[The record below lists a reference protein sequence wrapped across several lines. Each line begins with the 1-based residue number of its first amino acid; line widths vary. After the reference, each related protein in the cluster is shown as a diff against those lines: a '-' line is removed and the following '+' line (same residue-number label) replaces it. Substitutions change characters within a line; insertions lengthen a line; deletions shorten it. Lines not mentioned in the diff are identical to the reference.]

1 MAEVLPPAILELVVD
16 TAQWIAGLQEAI
28 AALEEFDTALEETS
42 ANLGVFSEEMAVAMT
57 DAAAATE
64 DAATS
69 IMAASEEAAAAY
81 EHMAEA
87 ADASAASMDAAA
99 ASSAEAGK
107 ASAASSEE
115 MGGASAA
122 LSATVEKAGLAI
134 GTVAIASATMAGD
147 FQASVT
153 RLVTSAN
160 ESSSATD
167 QIKEG
172 LMNMATQV
180 GFTANEMAK
189 AMYPIESAG
198 YHAADGLTVMKAAA
212 EGAKDEG
219 ADLTHV
225 ADAVTTVMQDYNL
238 KASDAANITSQMVQ
252 AISFG
257 KTNFDA
263 FSKSLA
269 TVLPIASAV
278 HLSFADVATVEAA
291 MTAHGTTAQRAAQD
305 VAAAIKSLI
314 APTTQMTK
322 EFTQLGITSDEVQQ
336 HLSDQGLAGT
346 LEWLRQ
352 TAEKGAAAIGQTV
365 PEAMKKLIGT
375 SPGLQAALETTSD
388 GSNTLAESIKAV
400 GAATADANGDVKGF
414 SEIQGNLSFSF
425 AQFKAQLENTAI
437 TIGNIMAPALNNLF
451 KMLDNLLESVSKNT
465 AVGDAF
471 KNIVDVIGDSISAL
485 TPVFGPLAD
494 AFRDFIKVAGS
505 LLVDALKIL
514 APALGVTLTAFDDLM
529 KALEPLLPQIEKIS
543 SMLGDA
549 LGKSFQNTLDALLP
563 LLPPLTDLVSSIL
576 QGIIDILP
584 ELIPS
589 LLDVSKAFA
598 GIWTSLGPL
607 IPVLTQVV
615 KQSMP
620 GLIEAAKITAG
631 FLDAL
636 AGSIKDIVKG
646 FSDVVDWVASAIS
659 WIGKLPDTIDS
670 AIMSFGKWV
679 IGLGTQANTGAANF
693 GKELQTGAKKAMDDF
708 LKYIEDGGSRVVTY
722 FKHMPT
728 VIGEQIGYLAGTMV
742 KGGYDIMDKLDK
754 GILQGVES
762 VYNFFRTLPTKIQGI
777 LTDIG
782 NWLLGDGNS
791 LIKGLNDGINQQDQN
806 VINWFKSLY
815 GRIQGILSDIGK
827 WLVNNGADLI
837 RGIQDGIKQSEQG
850 LWDWFIQLP
859 GRIGLFFVKAQDWLV
874 NAGYSLVTGLA
885 KGIWNGWTWLM
896 NQINSFADSVI
907 AGFKAAF
914 EHGSPSRRMAREVGV
929 HLTTG
934 IAMGMINGM
943 PAIHDAIAHI
953 GGALTNS
960 DAYRGVNVSG
970 LPAGIGGASGLSA
983 GGGILVINNNVAGSV
998 VSERQLQGLNQTQ
1011 TLRYNFRNPTD
1022 GLSLFGRGSV

>member
-1 MAEVLPPAILELVVD
+1 VAEVLPPAILELVVD

-28 AALEEFDTALEETS
+28 AALEEFDSALAETS
-42 ANLGVFSEEMAVAMT
+42 ANLTVFSDEMAGAMT

-64 DAATS
+64 EAAATVV
-69 IMAASEEAAAAY
+69 AATDEAAAAY
-81 EHMAEA
+81 EHLAEA

-107 ASAASSEE
+107 ASAASADSV
-115 MGGASAA
+115 GGAGVA
-122 LSATVEKAGLAI
+122 LGAVVEKTGLAI
-134 GTVAIASATMAGD
+134 GTVAIASATMAAD

-153 RLVTSAN
+153 RLVTSAG
-160 ESSSATD
+160 ESQQATQMVSD
-167 QIKEG
+167 G
-172 LMNMATQV
+172 LTGMATQV
-180 GFTANEMAK
+180 GFTANELAK

-238 KASDAANITSQMVQ
+238 KASDAANITSEMVK
-252 AISFG
+252 AISYG

-278 HLSFADVATVEAA
+278 HLSFADVASVEAA

-322 EFTQLGITSDEVQQ
+322 EFTQLGITSDDVQQ
-336 HLSDQGLAGT
+336 HLSNQGLAGT

-352 TAEKGAAAIGQTV
+352 VAEKNAAAIGQTV

-375 SPGLQAALETTSD
+375 SPGLQAALEATNGQADSLTD
-388 GSNTLAESIKAV
+388 AIKAV
-400 GAATADANGDVKGF
+400 GSATQDANGDVLGF
-414 SEIQGNLSFSF
+414 SEVQGNLSFSF
-425 AQFKAQLENTAI
+425 SQFKAQLENTAI
-437 TIGNIMAPALNNLF
+437 AIGNVMAPALNSLF
-451 KMLDNLLESVSKNT
+451 KMLDNTLEGLSKNT

-471 KNIVDVIGDSISAL
+471 KNIVDVIGNSITAL

-514 APALGVTLTAFDDLM
+514 APMLAVVLTAFDDLM
-529 KALEPLLPQIEKIS
+529 KAIEPLLPMIEKIATQ
-543 SMLGDA
+543 LGDMWGKA
-549 LGKSFQNTLDALLP
+549 LQQMLDALTP
-563 LLPPLTDLVSSIL
+563 LLPPLTDFVSSIL
-576 QGIIDILP
+576 QALVDIIP
-584 ELIPS
+584 EAEPA
-589 LLDVSKAFA
+589 LLNLAKAFD
-598 GIWTSLGPL
+598 GIATALTPL
-607 IPVLTQVV
+607 IPVFTQVV
-615 KQSMP
+615 KQSTP
-620 GLIEAAKITAG
+620 GLIEAAKIAAG

-636 AGSIKDIVKG
+636 ASSTKDVVKG
-646 FSDVVDWVASAIS
+646 FSDVVTWISSAIS
-659 WIGKLPDTIDS
+659 WLGKLPDAADA
-670 AIMSFGKWV
+670 AIMSVGKWV
-679 IGLGTQANTGAANF
+679 IGLGTQANTGASNF
-693 GKELQTGAKKAMDDF
+693 GKELQTGAKNAMDGF
-708 LKYIEDGGSRVVTY
+708 LKYIQDGGNRVLVY
-722 FKHMPT
+722 FEHMPT
-728 VIGEQIGYLAGTMV
+728 VIGQQVGYLAGTLA
-742 KGGYDIMDKLDK
+742 KGGLDIMRKFDD
-754 GILQGVES
+754 GILQGVVA
-762 VYNFFRTLPTKIQGI
+762 VYNFFRDLPNKVQAI

-791 LIKGLNDGINQQDQN
+791 LVKGLNDGINQQDQN
-806 VINWFKSLY
+806 VLNWFRTLPDK
-815 GRIQGILSDIGK
+815 IQSILSSIGQ
-827 WLVNNGADLI
+827 WLVGNGAQLI
-837 RGIQDGIKQSEQG
+837 QGIQDGIKQSEQG
-850 LWDWFIQLP
+850 LFDWFNQLP
-859 GRIGLFFVKAQDWLV
+859 GRIGAFFVNAQNWLV

-885 KGIWNGWTWLM
+885 KGIWNGWNWLM
-896 NQINSFADSVI
+896 GQINSFADSII

-943 PAIHDAIAHI
+943 PAIQDAIAHI
-953 GGALTNS
+953 GGVVSNPAM
-960 DAYRGVNVSG
+960 YRGVGVAG
-970 LPAGIGGASGLSA
+970 LPSGIGGAAGVGA
-983 GGGILVINNNVAGSV
+983 GGGNLVIVNNIAGSV
-998 VSERQLQGLNQTQ
+998 VAEQQIQRLNQTQ
-1011 TLRYNFRNPTD
+1011 TLRYDFRNPTN
-1022 GLSLFGRGSV
+1022 GLSLFGRGTV